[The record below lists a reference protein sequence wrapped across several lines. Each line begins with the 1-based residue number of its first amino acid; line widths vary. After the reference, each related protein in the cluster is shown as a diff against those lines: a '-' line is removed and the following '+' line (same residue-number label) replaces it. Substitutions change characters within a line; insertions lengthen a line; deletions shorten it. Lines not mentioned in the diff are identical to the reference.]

1 MLKKIINQIALV
13 FNNKGQH
20 KESRE
25 YQDKYQKINQR
36 IIDNPRILDA
46 IHQDLKEM
54 RTPKGRSSHYSSE
67 MILRM
72 LIVNSVEMVSWR
84 ETITRIEYDNVLRN
98 FIGAGFAG
106 KFPNSSYLCGANK
119 FIKEESW
126 KKLNDLL
133 LQGAIKRNEV
143 SGDILRVDTT
153 LCETNVHYP
162 TDSHLLWD
170 CFKVLTNNIRHF
182 KEEFPYLH
190 LNFRFHDKKV
200 KKLFTYIGRNAN
212 NKNKKTLKKV
222 KKRYNLLMDQ
232 VMRTCEI
239 AHCCIAMAP
248 DNTESEFI
256 KEIKS
261 YLPVIDKV
269 LYQTDMRINHE
280 VKLPSEEKI
289 YSVYE
294 AHTELIKRGKAGKP
308 FELGHMVMI
317 AQTGEKFISDYEVM
331 GVKKPDTTLV
341 TPLLENHKR
350 KFGAYPEF
358 FAGDKGFHESPEKTL
373 ELEKNIEMV
382 CIPKKGNRTVEQLE
396 KEHSETFQE
405 MQRFRAGVEGSIS
418 TLKRAFGMKRC
429 LLRTYKTFAAN
440 VGCMAF
446 CYNLVLLSKM

>member
-1 MLKKIINQIALV
+1 MLKKIVNQIALV

-25 YQDKYQKINQR
+25 YQEKYQKINQR
-36 IIDNPRILDA
+36 INDNTGILDA
-46 IHQDLKEM
+46 IHQDLKKM
-54 RTPKGRSSHYSSE
+54 RTPKGRSSHYSSD

-72 LIVNSVEMVSWR
+72 LIVNIIEMQSWR
-84 ETITRIEYDNVLRN
+84 DTIVRIENDMVLKN
-98 FIGAGFAG
+98 FVGAGYLG
-106 KFPNSSYLCGANK
+106 KIPNSSYLCGANK
-119 FIKEESW
+119 FVEEKTW
-126 KKLNDLL
+126 KIINDVL
-133 LQGAIKRNEV
+133 LQDAINRNEV

-170 CFKVLTNNIRHF
+170 CFKVLSSNIRHF
-182 KEEFPYLH
+182 KKEFPYLF
-190 LNFRFHDKKV
+190 LDFRFHDKKV
-200 KKLFTYIGRNAN
+200 KRLFTYIGRNAN
-212 NKNKKTLKKV
+212 NKNKKTRRKI

-232 VMRTCEI
+232 VMRACEV
-239 AHCCIAMAP
+239 ANCCIAMAP
-248 DNTESEFI
+248 DNTKSESIE
-256 KEIKS
+256 ELKS
-261 YLPVIDKV
+261 YLPIIDRV
-269 LYQTDMRINHE
+269 LYQTDMRINHDL
-280 VKLPSEEKI
+280 KLPAKEKV
-289 YSVYE
+289 YSIYE

-317 AQTGEKFISDYEVM
+317 AQTDEKFISDYEVM
-331 GVKKPDTTLV
+331 EIKKPDTALV
-341 TPLLENHKR
+341 SPLLENHKR

-358 FAGDKGFHESPEKTL
+358 FTGDKGFHESPEKTL
-373 ELEKNIEMV
+373 ELEKDIEMV
-382 CIPKKGNRTVEQLE
+382 CIPKKGNRTIEQLE